1 MAFLLPGMILLY
13 GIGLWYPS
21 LFPALQA
28 ADKADASIGPS
39 IIYLLVC
46 VAAGLIISAVRWVFY
61 EKGVC
66 RKKQFNPDHFNRLS
80 QSNKLSSFK
89 AVVDE
94 HYRYHQFYGRASIAL
109 LPSFAYLFRW
119 TYATQSCF
127 RVTSLAIL
135 ILLAEVLLGYTASG
149 AWCRYIDRGNHIV
162 CGIPKE
168 EVDV

>member
-1 MAFLLPGMILLY
+1 MADPELKDLTSTSFGYLMAFLLPGMILLY

-66 RKKQFNPDHFNRLS
+66 RKKQFNPDHFNRLTWIIHECEV
-80 QSNKLSSFK
+80 SSW
-89 AVVDE
+89 AERPQRISEPPLLRV
-94 HYRYHQFYGRASIAL
+94 GRARSRRTPIAARNHSVAAWRSSKFEMAGDHRV
-109 LPSFAYLFRW
+109 PSTPRCAR
-119 TYATQSCF
+119 
-127 RVTSLAIL
+127 R
-135 ILLAEVLLGYTASG
+135 SG
-149 AWCRYIDRGNHIV
+149 
-162 CGIPKE
+162 
-168 EVDV
+168 